1 MLVIAGELM
10 TKTGPE
16 AVPKEKRE
24 QLVHIF
30 YQKRA
35 SFIFVY
41 VISVVVFIIGLGFN
55 VASAADFIIRDLFS
69 WVLGLSAMIFAI
81 IIVLWAEI
89 RRSFTLY
96 IITTWNVR
104 VRKGI
109 FSRKTVRVFYDEI
122 TEVVSAGPS
131 DERRVGMGDV
141 EIFSRSDKD
150 TPSLIFDGV
159 HNPDGI
165 KEIIQRFIL
174 TIQDPP
180 HWSHL
185 DRT

>member
-1 MLVIAGELM
+1 M
-10 TKTGPE
+10 
-16 AVPKEKRE
+16 
-24 QLVHIF
+24 
-30 YQKRA
+30 
-35 SFIFVY
+35 
-41 VISVVVFIIGLGFN
+41 
-55 VASAADFIIRDLFS
+55 
-69 WVLGLSAMIFAI
+69 
-81 IIVLWAEI
+81 
-89 RRSFTLY
+89 
-96 IITTWNVR
+96 
-104 VRKGI
+104 RKGI